1 MTIEDDL
8 SYLPLRVARV
18 GDTGKRTFDAEDKR
32 RLIEACRQPG
42 GSLSGMALKAGINAN
57 QQYKWV
63 HGRGRKRG
71 RSNEVAEPEH
81 DADVRPAFGPVVSI
95 GDVTAPL
102 GAGPESAVSARREAA
117 SPSSQAS
124 APARLTARLPNGVT
138 VALQCRG
145 QDAGLV
151 KAMIE
156 ALGAR

>member
-8 SYLPLRVARV
+8 SYLPLRVVRV

-32 RLIEACRQPG
+32 RLIEACRRPG
-42 GSLSGMALKAGINAN
+42 VSLSGMALKAGVNAN
-57 QQYKWV
+57 QLYKWV

-71 RSNEVAEPEH
+71 QADEATAPDR
-81 DADVRPAFGPVVSI
+81 DADVRSAFVPVVAIS
-95 GDVTAPL
+95 DVAAPIE
-102 GAGPESAVSARREAA
+102 AVPKSAVSARREAA
-117 SPSSQAS
+117 SPALP
-124 APARLTARLPNGVT
+124 AAALARLTARLPNGVT
-138 VALQCRG
+138 LALECRG